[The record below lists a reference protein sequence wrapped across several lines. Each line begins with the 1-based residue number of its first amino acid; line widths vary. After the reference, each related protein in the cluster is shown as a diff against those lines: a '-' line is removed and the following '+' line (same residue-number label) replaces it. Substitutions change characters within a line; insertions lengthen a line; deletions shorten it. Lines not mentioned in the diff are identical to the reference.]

1 MSANDVEPTPLGGG
15 GGDQAGS
22 AQVDVVIVSYNQ
34 RERLLECLESV
45 RSVTERTHLIV
56 VDNASSDGSI
66 DAARRCVPEAELLA
80 LDTNLG
86 FAAGVNRG
94 VARGDAPYILLLNND
109 ARLQPGAIDKLRAG
123 LDQDRVAAA
132 GPQLLGSEGQVE
144 LSLGRTLSPWN
155 EAKFRLVEALYRDG
169 RGPLS
174 GAVKRHY
181 ERSRETRSL
190 SGACILLRREAF
202 EQVGGFDER
211 FFLYAEDIDLCRR
224 LRRAGYRLWY
234 VADALVNH
242 ARGASSAV
250 DPTASTL
257 AYRRSQLAFYRKH
270 HGALAANG
278 LRLYLAVRF
287 ALKQAFSRG
296 EQRELAATLLRWTL
310 RESGS

>member
-1 MSANDVEPTPLGGG
+1 MSANDVEPTPSGGG
-15 GGDQAGS
+15 ASDQTGS

-45 RSVTERTHLIV
+45 RSHTEGTHLIV
-56 VDNASSDGSI
+56 VDNASSDGSGE
-66 DAARRCVPEAELLA
+66 AARRCAPEVELLA

-86 FAAGVNRG
+86 FAAGANRG
-94 VARGDAPYILLLNND
+94 AARGGAPYILLLNND
-109 ARLQPGAIDKLRAG
+109 ARLQPGAMDKLRAG

-132 GPQLLGSEGQVE
+132 GPRLLGSDRQVE

-155 EAKFRLVEALYRDG
+155 EAKFRIVEALYRDG
-169 RGPLS
+169 RGPLA

-202 EQVGGFDER
+202 EQVGCFDER

-234 VADALVNH
+234 VADALVDH
-242 ARGASSAV
+242 TRGASSAV

-270 HGALAANG
+270 HGTLAANG

-287 ALKQAFSRG
+287 AFKRFFGRG
-296 EQRELAATLLRWTL
+296 EQRDLAATLLRWTL